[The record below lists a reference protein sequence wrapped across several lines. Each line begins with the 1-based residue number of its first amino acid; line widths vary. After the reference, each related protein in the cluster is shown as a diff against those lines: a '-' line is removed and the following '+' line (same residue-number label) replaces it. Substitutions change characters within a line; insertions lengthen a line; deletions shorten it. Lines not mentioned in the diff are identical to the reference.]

1 MACASSTSAV
11 SRGTAILASSSR
23 RTPWSNAVSTVM
35 GASDQRA
42 LIGVLLQFLG
52 LVVGGEGVENGIHLA
67 LHHEIQLMQRQAD
80 AVIRH
85 AVLREVVG
93 ADLFA
98 AIAGAHHAAPLRAQR
113 RLLFLELQLVKPR
126 AQHTLGLGAVL
137 DLRFFVLARDYQA
150 RRQMR

>member
-23 RTPWSNAVSTVM
+23 RMPWSNAVCTVM
-35 GASDQRA
+35 WGSDQRA
-42 LIGVLLQFLG
+42 LVALLLQLFG
-52 LVVGGEGVENGIHLA
+52 LVIGGQGFEDGIHLP

-85 AVLREVVG
+85 AILREVVG

-98 AIAGAHHAAPLRAQR
+98 AIAGSDHATPLGAQR
-113 RLLFLELQLVKPR
+113 RLLFLKLQLVQPR
-126 AQHTLGLGAVL
+126 AQHALGFGAVL
-137 DLRFFVLARDYQA
+137 DLRFFVLA
-150 RRQMR
+150 